1 MAYPINSQIAS
12 RILNRDH
19 TVRYKNDHLFMFKVW
34 IVPVHLGEHWAMMV
48 YLHLNGHDFGRKEF
62 WYSDSL
68 DCLSGMKLLGNMM

>member
-12 RILNRDH
+12 RILNGDH

-48 YLHLNGHDFGRKEF
+48 YLHLSFH
-62 WYSDSL
+62 
-68 DCLSGMKLLGNMM
+68 